1 MTLEYIDNPIIV
13 SHKSRLII
21 REVLMSAETN
31 RWIVVSTTITK
42 TGKDRTSV
50 MNKMY
55 QARKTYAKYTH
66 LEWAVHDG
74 VDNYSFIVRK
84 TEGK

>member
-1 MTLEYIDNPIIV
+1 MTLEYIENPVIV

-31 RWIVVSTTITK
+31 RWIVVSATIAK
-42 TGKDRTSV
+42 TEKDRTSV

-55 QARKTYAKYTH
+55 QARKTYAKYTQ
-66 LEWAVHDG
+66 LEWAVHEG
-74 VDNYSFIVRK
+74 IDNYSFIVRK
-84 TEGK
+84 TESK